1 MPGQI
6 AGRAPVYSYHSVRD
20 ARLNER
26 ARSNTVKQLTVAA
39 PLWHRVL
46 SAIGWL
52 VFASALSFELWLSP
66 LPKVTVVSLPGTIA
80 RSESAYQDG
89 LKDIWSKSIF
99 NHSKVTIQT
108 EQLSQTIKQRF
119 PELASA
125 DIELPLLGQLPNVVL
140 TPAEPVI
147 LLVTQNGVFY
157 LGADGKTLART
168 DQVTANAL
176 GGLPTV
182 RDDSGLVPEP
192 GKNGLPKQTIT
203 TVIKLL
209 RLSAS
214 ANIDVESLSLPI
226 SPNEI
231 DLLAKGT
238 TYTVRF
244 ALDQDPRQGIGAL
257 LALRDKFKSD
267 NISPSSYLDLRVP
280 DKAFY
285 K

>member
-1 MPGQI
+1 MPGNI
-6 AGRAPVYSYHSVRD
+6 ASS
-20 ARLNER
+20 ER
-26 ARSNTVKQLTVAA
+26 A
-39 PLWHRVL
+39 
-46 SAIGWL
+46 
-52 VFASALSFELWLSP
+52 
-66 LPKVTVVSLPGTIA
+66 
-80 RSESAYQDG
+80 YQEG
-89 LKDIWSKSIF
+89 LKDILSKSIF

-108 EQLSQTIKQRF
+108 EKLSQTIKQRF

-238 TYTVRF
+238 TSTVRF
-244 ALDQDPRQGIGAL
+244 SLDQDPRQGIGAL